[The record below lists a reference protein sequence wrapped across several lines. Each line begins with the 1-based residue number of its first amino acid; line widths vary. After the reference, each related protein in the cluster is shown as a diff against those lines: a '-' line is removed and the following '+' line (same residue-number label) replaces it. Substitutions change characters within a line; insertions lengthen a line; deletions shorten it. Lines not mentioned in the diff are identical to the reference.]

1 MNIRALVYRLL
12 GYKTFDELFDQ
23 VKKGK
28 KVSKK
33 AFDNARKR
41 ADALLPTRL
50 FYPKGG
56 EVLEAV
62 QDVQI
67 SYLIYFMAPYTGGG
81 NSKLFKGERV
91 IVGKPNK
98 DKALGY
104 YCYPINADDIEDR
117 VIPYSDQNSPV
128 YNGFSLFIDTKSLN
142 KEFKR
147 IELTPIKFKM
157 GDATNPTNSGTK
169 IIVHI
174 CNDVGGWGKGFVM
187 AISKRWKEPE
197 AEYRNWYK
205 NKELEQTDT
214 VKFER
219 LERRDKYSSEKKFE
233 LGNVLFVKVTDD
245 IWIANM
251 IAQRDIRADKYG
263 QPPIRYSFV
272 SECLQRVRQF
282 AKRQNASVHMPRIG
296 CGLAGGQWPEIE
308 EIINENLIGYEIETT
323 VYDFE

>member
-1 MNIRALVYRLL
+1 MGLLSGLFSLFGCGMNKRDS
-12 GYKTFDELFDQ
+12 G
-23 VKKGK
+23 
-28 KVSKK
+28 SKK
-33 AFDNARKR
+33 TFDNARKR
-41 ADALLPTRL
+41 LKALLPIRL

-56 EVLEAV
+56 EVFEAV

-67 SYLIYFMAPYTGGG
+67 SYLIHFMAPYTGGG
-81 NSKLFKGERV
+81 NAKLFKGERI
-91 IVGKPNK
+91 IVSKPNK

-104 YCYPINADDIEDR
+104 YCYPINADDIENR
-117 VIPYSDQNSPV
+117 MIPYSDQNSPP
-128 YNGFSLFIDTKSLN
+128 YDGFSLFIDIKSLN

-147 IELTPIKFKM
+147 IELIPLKFKM

-197 AEYRNWYK
+197 AEYRNWYQ

-219 LERRDKYSSEKKFE
+219 LQRRDKYSSEKKFE
-233 LGNVLFVKVTDD
+233 LGNVQFVKATDD

-251 IAQRDIRADKYG
+251 IAQRGIRPDKDG
-263 QPPIRYSFV
+263 QPPIRYSYV

-308 EIINENLIGYEIETT
+308 EMINENLIGHEIETT